1 MSKAPPL
8 PELYKMYP
16 PFPDMDEKKIL
27 VSSSTGSAVGQL
39 VTNWQ
44 VSEGLFGVRI
54 EFANPT
60 VYGPHTLIPFL
71 ISTVQLTISFFPR
84 RRFDPLGSAITRIT
98 ATLLIFRGTKH
109 QVSREMPRDDDRYA

>member
-1 MSKAPPL
+1 
-8 PELYKMYP
+8 
-16 PFPDMDEKKIL
+16 MDEKKIL

-54 EFANPT
+54 EFTNPT
-60 VYGPHTLIPFL
+60 VYGAVHPDPI
-71 ISTVQLTISFFPR
+71 
-84 RRFDPLGSAITRIT
+84 FDQHGEVDYLLLSETEIRSLGSAITRIT

>member
-60 VYGPHTLIPFL
+60 VYCAAHP
-71 ISTVQLTISFFPR
+71 
-84 RRFDPLGSAITRIT
+84 DPIFGQHGAVDY
-98 ATLLIFRGTKH
+98 LLLSETEIR
-109 QVSREMPRDDDRYA
+109 SIRECDREDYRYAIDLQRNEASSI

>member
-1 MSKAPPL
+1 MNKAPPL

-60 VYGPHTLIPFL
+60 VYGPAQPDSIFSQRPAVDYLLLSETEIRSIKECDHQ
-71 ISTVQLTISFFPR
+71 SYQYTIDLQRNEAS
-84 RRFDPLGSAITRIT
+84 SI
-98 ATLLIFRGTKH
+98 
-109 QVSREMPRDDDRYA
+109 

>member
-1 MSKAPPL
+1 
-8 PELYKMYP
+8 MYP

-60 VYGPHTLIPFL
+60 VYCAAHPDPFL
-71 ISTVQLTISFFPR
+71 VSTVQLTIFFFPR

-109 QVSREMPRDDDRYA
+109 QVSRELPRDDDRYA